1 MTKNAVWLSSLAAVA
16 LGFVGCAANPPAA
29 TGYRFEAVDTQVR
42 PSRDAEVRVR
52 LIRMQN
58 NQPVPGATIYE
69 HRFEMWMSGYKVITS
84 NMVEGRTG
92 PPILAIDEGSGVY
105 RVHAQLPMAG
115 DWQATLVARVPGE
128 TLPIRE
134 RVSILA
140 R

>member
-1 MTKNAVWLSSLAAVA
+1 MTKNPVWISSLAAVA
-16 LGFVGCAANPPAA
+16 LGVVGCATNPPAA
-29 TGYRFEAVDTQVR
+29 TGYRFEALDTQVR

-52 LIRMQN
+52 LVRMQT

-69 HRFEMWMSGYKVITS
+69 HRFEMFMSGYKMITS
-84 NMVEGRTG
+84 SMVEGETG
-92 PPILAIDEGSGVY
+92 PPILAVDEGAGVY

-128 TLPIRE
+128 SLPIRE
-134 RVSILA
+134 RFRIRA